1 MMYLDSGGIMNNTTY
16 ANGYRCTLDRDG
28 KEMVLN
34 FIVTVPVVDENGK
47 QEVKT
52 TTVANVIMSRQNV
65 EKLKDSLAEILNQ
78 FDSDKPIR
86 K

>member
-1 MMYLDSGGIMNNTTY
+1 MMYQDSGGLMNNTIY
-16 ANGYRCTLDRDG
+16 ANGYRCTLDQDG
-28 KEMVLN
+28 KEMVIN

-52 TTVANVIMSRQNV
+52 STVANVIMSRQNV
-65 EKLKDSLAEILNQ
+65 EKLKDSLTEILNQ
-78 FDSDKPIR
+78 FNNDKPVT